1 MIGSAPS
8 ESAPSWQQGES
19 NTMTDHQFSGAT
31 TDLAAPS
38 GRFRASLVA
47 IAAGLLSC
55 TAMTTP
61 AWAQQAAPA
70 EPPAPAADDT
80 QDVVV
85 VGSLNA
91 LPSKDVG
98 SIFGFN
104 KTLVD
109 TPRSASTVSSE
120 QIERFG
126 VTSIYDLVAQA
137 PGTFT
142 NSFFGVGGAL
152 DIRGTPGEVY
162 FRGVKRLDNPG
173 NYPTPIGAS
182 DRIDIV
188 RGPSSP
194 IYGPSKTGGYM
205 NFVPKSARV
214 KGGALLDH
222 AEGEF
227 SYTGGSWSYNV
238 IKGQVRGPLKI
249 GGTEF
254 GYSLYGEI
262 EDSGS
267 YYRNMSTRNVV
278 LQAAFDN
285 QITDNLRV
293 EFGGMYQKYDGQ
305 QNGGWNRLTQA
316 LVDNGT
322 YITGSAKPLDTM
334 GLTVGTPPDGQI
346 SPQEFLNVG
355 TFSPFG
361 TFGCGGGSTSA
372 ASFTNA
378 CFTGTYPYLG
388 LTNTGTT
395 TLSRKD
401 VLTGPND
408 FLKNKALTG
417 YFDIIFNGGG
427 NLEIKNQL
435 FYDGIRNYNNND
447 YGFSQFHQ
455 SYVIED
461 KIVFSDTFDSSA
473 GKFSIQLSPSI
484 RYTNFLH
491 GDDFNFEYFHR
502 VDLSVGYTPLSNRL
516 LSNECGCN
524 YSNYLKGHFTDY
536 GFAGLADLD
545 FNFGLDVILGARYDS
560 VHVTS
565 TNDLSK
571 LRVTAG
577 VPVSGSGSKG
587 GWSYNGSI
595 SYKLPFGLVPYATI
609 SRQTT
614 VIAGQGSEIAAADA
628 TAGTFLT
635 ASKMYEGGIKGQ
647 WLGGKL
653 YAALS
658 VYKQERVDHN
668 IQSSTVNQ
676 SVETDGIEAET
687 RWSVDKHLLLT
698 AAYTRMKVYNLTFLD
713 AGSTFSFFGIGD
725 LINVTD
731 PTLFLGGQPGGLVP
745 IPNKEA
751 SRRQGIPTNMVSGT
765 ATYAFDNG
773 LAFSGSIVHVDSVFS
788 GQSRVVKLPAYTL
801 VDLSAS
807 LAKGNFL
814 FRVVVKNATN
824 ATYYRANFTELFGST
839 IVLPEKPRS
848 FQASVTYK
856 F

>member
-1 MIGSAPS
+1 MKHIHIEPVSRYGVRGVA
-8 ESAPSWQQGES
+8 GRRL
-19 NTMTDHQFSGAT
+19 AT
-31 TDLAAPS
+31 
-38 GRFRASLVA
+38 V
-47 IAAGLLSC
+47 AAGLLAA
-55 TAMTTP
+55 TAMTGP
-61 AWAQQAAPA
+61 AFAQDSAS
-70 EPPAPAADDT
+70 ADKSD
-80 QDVVV
+80 DGEIVVT
-85 VGSLNA
+85 GALNA
-91 LPSKDVG
+91 LPNKDVG
-98 SIFGFN
+98 SIFGFA
-104 KTLVD
+104 KTLVE
-109 TPRSASTVSSE
+109 TPRSASTVSSD

-126 VTSIYDLVAQA
+126 VTSIYDLVSQA

-152 DIRGTPGEVY
+152 DIRGTPGEVF
-162 FRGVKRLDNPG
+162 FRGMRRLDNPG

-214 KGGALLDH
+214 KDGSLLDH
-222 AEGEF
+222 PEGEL

-238 IKGQVRGPLKI
+238 IKGQVRGPLKV
-249 GGTEF
+249 GKSEF

-285 QITDNLRV
+285 HITDSLRV

-316 LVDNGT
+316 LVDHGT
-322 YITGSAKPLDTM
+322 YITGAAKPLDTN
-334 GLTVGTPPDGQI
+334 GDGQI
-346 SPQEFLNVG
+346 SPSEFTSVG

-361 TFGCGGGSTSA
+361 TFGCPAGTTAPGVPPTSA

-378 CFTGTYPYLG
+378 CFQQAYPYLG
-388 LTNTGTT
+388 LTNVGTT

-408 FLKNKALTG
+408 FLKNKQKTA
-417 YFDIIFNGGG
+417 YFDTIWEGPGD
-427 NLEIKNQL
+427 LEIKNQF
-435 FYDGIRNYNNND
+435 FYDGTVNHNNNA
-447 YGFSQFHQ
+447 YGFAQFHD

-461 KIVFSDTFDSSA
+461 KVVASNTFANSL
-473 GKFSIQLSPSI
+473 GKFSLQLSPSL
-484 RYTNFLH
+484 RYTKFLH

-502 VDLSVGYTPLSNRL
+502 VDLSVGYTPLSDRL
-516 LSNECGCN
+516 LSNECGCD
-524 YSNYLKGHFTDY
+524 YANYLKGHYTDW
-536 GFAGLADLD
+536 GFAGLLDAD
-545 FNFGLDVILGARYDS
+545 FAFGLDVILGARYDTVDVKS
-560 VHVTS
+560 V
-565 TNDLSK
+565 NILEK
-571 LRVTAG
+571 LRVTNG
-577 VPVSGSGSKG
+577 VRPTGSGSKG
-587 GWSYNGSI
+587 GWSWNGSV
-595 SYKLPFGLVPYATI
+595 SYKLPLGLIPYFTA

-614 VIAGQGSEIAAADA
+614 VIAGQGSEIDPVTAA
-628 TAGTFLT
+628 TGTFLT
-635 ASKMYEGGIKGQ
+635 ASKLTEGGIKGS
-647 WLGGKL
+647 WLGGRL

-658 VYKQERVDHN
+658 IYNQERVDHN

-676 SVETDGIEAET
+676 SVQTQGLEAEA
-687 RWSVDKHLLLT
+687 RWSVDRHLLLT
-698 AAYTRMKVYNLTFLD
+698 GAYTRTKVYNLTFLD

-725 LINVTD
+725 MINVTD
-731 PTLFLGGQPGGLVP
+731 PSLFLGGQPGGLVP

-751 SRRQGIPTNMVSGT
+751 SRRQGIPTNLVSGT

-773 LAFSGSIVHVDSVFS
+773 IALSGSVVHVDSVFS
-788 GQSRVVKLPAYTL
+788 GQSRVVRLPAYTL
-801 VDLSAS
+801 VDLGAS
-807 LAKGNFL
+807 YTTGPFL
-814 FRVVVKNATN
+814 FRVTVKNATD

-839 IVLPEKPRS
+839 IVLPERPRS
-848 FQASVTYK
+848 FQATVAYK

>member
-1 MIGSAPS
+1 MTETSFATGLSQAAASRGRLRRSWLSA
-8 ESAPSWQQGES
+8 
-19 NTMTDHQFSGAT
+19 
-31 TDLAAPS
+31 AA
-38 GRFRASLVA
+38 
-47 IAAGLLSC
+47 LLCC

-61 AWAQQAAPA
+61 AFAQMAP
-70 EPPAPAADDT
+70 EPDAPTKPDAD
-80 QDVVV
+80 QDIVVT
-85 VGSLNA
+85 GSLNA
-91 LPSKDVG
+91 MPDKNVG

-104 KTLVD
+104 KTLVE
-109 TPRSASTVSSE
+109 TPRSASTISSE

-126 VTSIYDLVAQA
+126 ITDIYDLVAQA

-162 FRGVKRLDNPG
+162 FRGVRRLDNPG
-173 NYPTPIGAS
+173 NYPTPIAAS

-188 RGPSSP
+188 RGPASP

-222 AEGEF
+222 AEGEV

-238 IKGQVRGPLKI
+238 LKAQVRGPLRV

-254 GYSLYGEI
+254 GYSLYGEV

-267 YYRNMSTRNVV
+267 YYRNMSTRNIV

-285 QITDNLRV
+285 QITDRLRI
-293 EFGGMYQKYDGQ
+293 EFGGMYQKYNGQ

-322 YITGSAKPLDTM
+322 YITGAAKPLDTN
-334 GLTVGTPPDGQI
+334 GDGQI
-346 SPQEFLNVG
+346 SPAEFTSVG

-361 TFGCGGGSTSA
+361 SFACGGGSASA

-395 TLSRKD
+395 TLSRKN

-408 FLKNKALTG
+408 FLKNIAKTG
-417 YFDIIFNGGG
+417 YFDIIYDAGNG
-427 NLEIKNQL
+427 LELKNQL
-435 FYDGIRNYNNND
+435 FYDGIRNDNNNA
-447 YGFSQFHQ
+447 YGFSQFHR

-461 KIVFSDTFDSSA
+461 KIVASKTIKSDIGT
-473 GKFSIQLSPSI
+473 FSIQASPSV
-484 RYTNFLH
+484 RYTKFLH
-491 GDDFNFEYFHR
+491 GDDFTFEYFHR
-502 VDLSVGYTPLSNRL
+502 VDLSVGYTPLSDRL

-524 YSNYLKGHFTDY
+524 YTDYLKGHYTDY
-536 GFAGLADLD
+536 GAAALVDLD
-545 FNFGLDVILGARYDS
+545 FAFGLDVILGGRYDQIDVS
-560 VHVTS
+560 S
-565 TNDLSK
+565 TNMLDK
-571 LRVTAG
+571 LRVATG
-577 VPVSGSGSKG
+577 VAPSGSGSKG
-587 GWSYNGSI
+587 GWSYNGSV
-595 SYKLPFGLVPYATI
+595 SYKLPFGLIPYGTI

-628 TAGTFLT
+628 TGGTFIT
-635 ASKMYEGGIKGQ
+635 ASKLYEGGIKGS
-647 WLGGKL
+647 WLNNRL

-658 VYKQERVDHN
+658 VYQQERVDHN

-676 SVETDGIEAET
+676 SVETKGLEAEA

-698 AAYTRMKVYNLTFLD
+698 AAYTRTKVYNLTFFD

-725 LINVTD
+725 LVNVTN

-751 SRRQGIPTNMVSGT
+751 SRRQGIPTNLYSAT
-765 ATYAFDNG
+765 ASYAFDNG
-773 LAFSGSIVHVDSVFS
+773 LAFTASLAQVDSVYS
-788 GQSRVVKLPAYTL
+788 GQSRVVTLPAYTL
-801 VDLSAS
+801 VDLGVSYARD
-807 LAKGNFL
+807 NWL
-814 FRVVVKNATN
+814 FRVVVKNATD

-848 FQASVTYK
+848 FQASVAYK

>member
-1 MIGSAPS
+1 
-8 ESAPSWQQGES
+8 
-19 NTMTDHQFSGAT
+19 MTDVQFSGVT
-31 TDLAAPS
+31 TKVAVPS
-38 GRFRASLVA
+38 RRLRTSLVA
-47 IAAGLLSC
+47 ITASLLSC
-55 TAMTTP
+55 TAMTTA
-61 AWAQQAAPA
+61 AWAQQASPSDTPKSDTAT
-70 EPPAPAADDT
+70 ADDS
-80 QDVVV
+80 QEVVV
-85 VGSLNA
+85 TGSLNA
-91 LPSKDVG
+91 LPNKDVG

-104 KTLVD
+104 KTLVE
-109 TPRSASTVSSE
+109 TPRSASTISGE

-126 VTSIYDLVAQA
+126 ITDIYDLVAQA

-162 FRGVKRLDNPG
+162 FRGVRRLDNPG

-222 AEGEF
+222 AEGEI

-238 IKGQVRGPLKI
+238 IKGQIRGPLKV

-254 GYSLYGEI
+254 GYSLYGEV

-285 QITDNLRV
+285 QITDNLRI

-322 YITGSAKPLDTM
+322 YITGSAKPID
-334 GLTVGTPPDGQI
+334 GAVAGSPIVGTQDGQL
-346 SPQEFLNVG
+346 SPSEFLAVG

-361 TFGCGGGSTSA
+361 GFTCGGNVFA
-372 ASFTNA
+372 ASITNA
-378 CFTGTYPYLG
+378 CFNNLKAANGNPDLNNYLA

-401 VLTGPND
+401 VLTGPTD
-408 FLKNKALTG
+408 VLKNTAKTG
-417 YFDIIFNGGG
+417 YFDIIFDGG
-427 NLEIKNQL
+427 NDLEIKNQL
-435 FYDGIRNYNNND
+435 FYDGIANVNNNA
-447 YGFSQFHQ
+447 YGFSQFHN

-461 KIVFSDTFDSSA
+461 KIVASKTFKTDV
-473 GKFSIQLSPSI
+473 GKFSLQLSPSI
-484 RYTNFLH
+484 RYTDFLH

-502 VDLSVGYTPLSNRL
+502 VDLSVGYTPLSDRL

-524 YSNYLKGHFTDY
+524 YTNYIKGHFTDY
-536 GFAGLADLD
+536 GFAGLLDADFD
-545 FNFGLDVILGARYDS
+545 FGLDVILGGRYDK
-560 VHVTS
+560 VDVTS
-565 TNDLSK
+565 RFDPTKMRLAPS
-571 LRVTAG
+571 VGAT
-577 VPVSGSGSKG
+577 PGSGSKG
-587 GWSYNGSI
+587 GWSWNASV
-595 SYKLPFGLVPYATI
+595 SYKLPFGLIPYGTI

-614 VIAGQGSEIAAADA
+614 VIAGQGSEIDPVTAK
-628 TAGTFLT
+628 AGTFLT
-635 ASKMYEGGIKGQ
+635 ASKLYEGGIKGS

-653 YAALS
+653 YAAVS
-658 VYKQERVDHN
+658 VYDQERVDHN

-676 SVETDGIEAET
+676 SVQTKGVEAEA

-698 AAYTRMKVYNLTFLD
+698 AAYTRTKVYNLTFLD
-713 AGSTFSFFGIGD
+713 AGTTFSFFGIGD

-751 SRRQGIPTNMVSGT
+751 SRRQGIPTNLVSGT

-807 LAKGNFL
+807 LARGNFL